1 MALLDEECWFPKATD
16 KSYVDKVIKEH
27 SKHQKF
33 KIPEFRSEANF
44 SVIHYAG
51 RVSCINIGFTPV
63 VPLSMNN
70 DRQSISL
77 STSWVLKGQS
87 HSCVPVMINWLW
99 LLYRWYSFQSWLWW
113 GKSFSF
119 SLVRL
124 KKILVTA
131 FRKRFLSRF
140 CAVDRHL
147 SDHVRAQ
154 GKLFQSCKS
163 GYNKIICLEKA

>member
-87 HSCVPVMINWLW
+87 HSCVPVMIN
-99 LLYRWYSFQSWLWW
+99 
-113 GKSFSF
+113 
-119 SLVRL
+119 
-124 KKILVTA
+124 
-131 FRKRFLSRF
+131 
-140 CAVDRHL
+140 
-147 SDHVRAQ
+147 
-154 GKLFQSCKS
+154 
-163 GYNKIICLEKA
+163 